1 MYLCYIDE
9 SGTSDIPGNTSH
21 YILAGLSLPI
31 WHWKDSD
38 GEINAIK
45 NAYSLGDSEI
55 HIAWLLRKYRE
66 QTNIANFP
74 SLNYN
79 QRRSQVERIRRSE
92 LLRIQRTGKKKSF
105 NQTRKNYR
113 KTEAYIHLTYDERRN
128 LAKDNAQCIASWGYA
143 RLFAECVDKIYF
155 DPSRTSQSIDEQAFE
170 QVVSR
175 FEQYLQNISKSI
187 TPSQSYGLIIHDNNE
202 TVAKRHTE
210 LMNRFHQRGTLW
222 TKVERII
229 ETPLF
234 VDSKLTSMVQIID
247 VCSYAL
253 RRYLEN
259 GEEELFNLI
268 YKRADRK
275 DNVVVGVRHF
285 SESTCA
291 CKICTGHRR
300 ATTGE
305 AHITTSGY
313 SEREEVAE

>member
-1 MYLCYIDE
+1 
-9 SGTSDIPGNTSH
+9 
-21 YILAGLSLPI
+21 
-31 WHWKDSD
+31 
-38 GEINAIK
+38 
-45 NAYSLGDSEI
+45 
-55 HIAWLLRKYRE
+55 
-66 QTNIANFP
+66 
-74 SLNYN
+74 
-79 QRRSQVERIRRSE
+79 
-92 LLRIQRTGKKKSF
+92 
-105 NQTRKNYR
+105 
-113 KTEAYIHLTYDERRN
+113 LTYDERRN
-128 LAKDNAQCIASWGYA
+128 LAKDIAQCIASWGYA

-259 GEEELFNLI
+259 GEEELFDLV

-275 DNVVVGVRHF
+275 DSVVVGVRHF

-305 AHITTSGY
+305 AHITTSGFG
-313 SEREEVAE
+313 EREEVAE